1 MCRTFATLGWGF
13 VEDDDFGLERGDCQA
28 VAVAGLLR
36 GAEEALHGGACMSDE
51 AEVIDIEEDGNE
63 GHGVR
68 VGEGEVRVVTS
79 DGVDQV
85 GDVKPPKEGRKTT
98 TFRESFVDVN
108 VGVVV
113 SESVENTVHEGV
125 MEGVYALPEV
135 RWDVIIMQTD
145 EELVTGDGREG

>member
-1 MCRTFATLGWGF
+1 LGWGF

-85 GDVKPPKEGRKTT
+85 GDVKSPKEGRKTT

-113 SESVENTVHEGV
+113 SESVENTVHKGM
-125 MEGVYALPEV
+125 MEGAYALPEV
-135 RWDVIIMQTD
+135 RWDVIVMQTD

>member
-1 MCRTFATLGWGF
+1 LGWGF

-36 GAEEALHGGACMSDE
+36 GAEEALHGVACMSDE
-51 AEVIDIEEDGNE
+51 AEVIDIEEDVNE

-68 VGEGEVRVVTS
+68 VGEGEVRVVTA

-85 GDVKPPKEGRKTT
+85 GDVKSPEEGRKTT
-98 TFRESFVDVN
+98 TFRESFVDAN

-113 SESVENTVHEGV
+113 SESVKNTVHKGVVEGA
-125 MEGVYALPEV
+125 YALPEV